1 MIIFYAKYTVSFYV
15 FSDWFIRKNYS
26 RNRRSNSPIASSSI
40 SASKRKMLS
49 ILILRVL
56 FYNWHLNDYLYTIIY
71 TRCLPVNSQPF
82 LRSNHYQLY
91 GVTRRRRTR
100 LSSTS
105 INSRFPIKPL
115 LHDTILIAPS
125 TFLLFSYYY
134 YGDLLS
140 QIEKVYPIFYQASRT
155 FIRSLH
161 EEEEVE
167 DLYRL
172 LWKRF

>member
-1 MIIFYAKYTVSFYV
+1 
-15 FSDWFIRKNYS
+15 
-26 RNRRSNSPIASSSI
+26 
-40 SASKRKMLS
+40 MLS
-49 ILILRVL
+49 ILILSVL

-134 YGDLLS
+134 YGDTIADRKGLPDFLPS
-140 QIEKVYPIFYQASRT
+140 ISNIHSITARRRGSRRSVPFIMKEILTFVRNEK
-155 FIRSLH
+155 
-161 EEEEVE
+161 
-167 DLYRL
+167 
-172 LWKRF
+172 